1 MRYSTQTLVG
11 LMAIVSIV
19 SVQAKDMRH
28 GTRHSYAR
36 ALNDVNTDDGMVFD
50 TNASASYGVRR
61 QSARVEVPACV
72 RAQACADIPSVHLP
86 YCWRAPVRGTQ
97 WLR

>member
-11 LMAIVSIV
+11 LMAILSIV

-28 GTRHSYAR
+28 GTRHSYAL

-50 TNASASYGVRR
+50 TNASASFDVTTERTRR
-61 QSARVEVPACV
+61 NG
-72 RAQACADIPSVHLP
+72 LT
-86 YCWRAPVRGTQ
+86 G
-97 WLR
+97 

>member
-50 TNASASYGVRR
+50 TNASASYGVRTTER
-61 QSARVEVPACV
+61 SR
-72 RAQACADIPSVHLP
+72 RSS
-86 YCWRAPVRGTQ
+86 RMR
-97 WLR
+97 